1 MGRYL
6 YTPEFFDFLEEG
18 YRLHTTG
25 EYYHVYALN
34 KLMKT
39 GRVVFQRM
47 EGERLDTGNIPGF
60 LQATLKYAKQFPE
73 LRSIIKAEAADL

>member
-1 MGRYL
+1 MGRFL
-6 YTPEFFDFLEEG
+6 YTPEFFDHLEEG
-18 YRLHTTG
+18 YRFHTTG

-34 KLMKT
+34 KMMEA

-47 EGERLDTGNIPGF
+47 DGERLDTGNIPGF

-73 LRSIIKAEAADL
+73 LRAIIKAEAQGL